1 MRESRCIHHSRQRPT
16 HAPARFAFLVVTPF
30 GPAVMDPSGNVIF
43 TGLLLELPAPAVWPI
58 NADSGVPSQT
68 VQSSGVVG
76 LVSLAIH
83 PGGSFIYA
91 GSTNALGAPAGIFAF
106 SVDPTTGA
114 LSLVPGSPFSPSVN
128 SYFGGFNVPKALAL
142 DPSGNFYSQSASAKA
157 ACGLSQWTP
166 RQEH

>member
-1 MRESRCIHHSRQRPT
+1 MHSSQPTATNSRPCPVRLSRRHSLWTRCYGSKRKRDFYRPV
-16 HAPARFAFLVVTPF
+16 AGAASARCL
-30 GPAVMDPSGNVIF
+30 
-43 TGLLLELPAPAVWPI
+43 
-58 NADSGVPSQT
+58 ADKRRLWSTEPTVPS
-68 VQSSGVVG
+68 SRVVG

-114 LSLVPGSPFSPSVN
+114 LSLVPGSPFSPCAN
-128 SYFGGFNVPKALAL
+128 SYFGGFNVPKAWRWVRRVT
-142 DPSGNFYSQSASAKA
+142 FYSQSASAKA